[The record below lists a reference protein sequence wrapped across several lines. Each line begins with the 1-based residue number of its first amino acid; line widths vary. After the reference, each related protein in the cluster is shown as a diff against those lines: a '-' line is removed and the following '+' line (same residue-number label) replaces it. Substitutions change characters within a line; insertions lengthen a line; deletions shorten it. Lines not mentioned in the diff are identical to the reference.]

1 MPRKNRFNKR
11 HNSRKVEHYHFYPQY
26 AAQNYQP
33 RAMGNG
39 WYCVF
44 SPKGEDFYYHTSWLV
59 NRSNYYARTSYGY
72 QDTGLYN
79 IPPLKRSENG
89 PGNTNYNKPFFNF
102 TYQNPNT
109 NLNNNKPNPTN
120 PSVFSTT
127 NTPIFNFS
135 KQPQVTPDFYFS
147 SNHVYA
153 FTAFTFLGLI
163 SHVNKKHIL
172 IYFTFISIF
181 LELSHLIIPNRS
193 FQFGDLFG
201 NILGV
206 LISILIIK
214 IYNYLEKK

>member
-1 MPRKNRFNKR
+1 MKITKIFFHLINLIFIIFYLYPGSILGFILYSNFN
-11 HNSRKVEHYHFYPQY
+11 
-26 AAQNYQP
+26 
-33 RAMGNG
+33 
-39 WYCVF
+39 
-44 SPKGEDFYYHTSWLV
+44 
-59 NRSNYYARTSYGY
+59 
-72 QDTGLYN
+72 
-79 IPPLKRSENG
+79 
-89 PGNTNYNKPFFNF
+89 
-102 TYQNPNT
+102 
-109 NLNNNKPNPTN
+109 
-120 PSVFSTT
+120 
-127 NTPIFNFS
+127 

-201 NILGV
+201 NILGL

-214 IYNYLEKK
+214 IFNYLEKK